1 MHVEAITLANMSSE
15 ERDIYDSY
23 LKELEKSSP
32 GNRAYAHEDAISA
45 VRLYKAI
52 HKKGKPRSDPKDGLP
67 KNLDS
72 ITEIVKQMAC
82 EKFSVQKVYYASRM
96 QGDFAYNARCWTFMV
111 LRSLVNDKGRK
122 LLARTCAEC
131 ACISQSTSESNALAR
146 LSEQEA
152 NDAVE
157 FAKTLAVEW

>member
-15 ERDIYDSY
+15 ERAIYDSY

-45 VRLYKAI
+45 VRLYNAI
-52 HKKGKPRSDPKDGLP
+52 RKKGKPRSDPKDRLP
-67 KNLDS
+67 KNLDD
-72 ITEIVKQMAC
+72 ITELVKQRAC

-111 LRSLVNDKGRK
+111 LRSLINENGRK
-122 LLARTCAEC
+122 LMARTCAGY

-152 NDAVE
+152 ADAVE
-157 FAKTLAVEW
+157 FSKTLTVEW